1 LLTLYHWYHMRR
13 KLRLKENKLTK
24 LQHEHNKYNKEMRQI
39 GCHKQQKTF
48 DEYIAW
54 KYGRYQPKLSGVTPK
69 EEPVYRRPEQYVPSR
84 NSGVFNQCSKANDRT
99 YTGELITGLATMHK
113 SNVVPIFNKDQAHDL
128 ATMRRG

>member
-1 LLTLYHWYHMRR
+1 MRR

-84 NSGVFNQCSKANDRT
+84 NSGVFTVQQ
-99 YTGELITGLATMHK
+99 G
-113 SNVVPIFNKDQAHDL
+113 Q
-128 ATMRRG
+128 